1 MFPGLDLIRLGIYA
15 VIAVAAIAGV
25 TILWHTQIAD
35 PYIAKGAAQATA
47 KLQPQI
53 DALTNALAQ
62 ARAANAGMVRDLGT
76 LRAQLADSDA
86 RWQRADDQAK
96 AAQAAAAAAR
106 SAAAAKDREYAAEI
120 AGLKAV
126 IAAPVSTEV
135 CNGICAEAR
144 DILAR
149 LAADRLRQ

>member
-1 MFPGLDLIRLGIYA
+1 MFAGLDLVKLAIY
-15 VIAVAAIAGV
+15 AAIAAAACAG
-25 TILWHTQIAD
+25 IAIEWHTHVAA
-35 PYIAKGAAQATA
+35 PYIAQGQAQATA

-53 DALTNALAQ
+53 DALQKTLGA
-62 ARAANAGMVRDLGT
+62 ARDANAGMVRDLGT
-76 LRAQLADSDA
+76 LKSQITDSDA
-86 RWQRADDQAK
+86 RWQRADAQAK
-96 AAQAAAAAAR
+96 AAQAAASAARAAAAAR
-106 SAAAAKDREYAAEI
+106 AREDAAQI
-120 AGLKAV
+120 AGLKAI